1 MRISDLSSDV
11 CSSDL
16 PPDLQQLLIFELIE
30 VPVGVPQARLLE
42 LTTILKRYSRSV
54 LLRLPLTDP
63 VFRPA
68 NETGINIVGAS
79 LSELRLR
86 ERQVMRAFRSE
97 EHTSELQSLMRISY
111 AVFCLKKKNSKDN
124 HTQ

>member
-1 MRISDLSSDV
+1 MAGLDLIIMNTAL
-11 CSSDL
+11 CDL
-16 PPDLQQLLIFELIE
+16 VRLAESGRKLLLAATLHFESVATTSRLAEYVKLCRLVPPDLQQLLIFELIE

-68 NETGINIVGAS
+68 NE
-79 LSELRLR
+79 
-86 ERQVMRAFRSE
+86 RSE

-111 AVFCLKKKNSKDN
+111 A
-124 HTQ
+124 

>member
-86 ERQVMRAFRSE
+86 ESQVMRSE
-97 EHTSELQSLMRISY
+97 ERRVGQECVSTCSTRWATIH
-111 AVFCLKKKNSKDN
+111 
-124 HTQ
+124 